1 MPLFQSLK
9 KGILYIINS
18 FPMDILFSSLKKKL
32 WLMITVKAKAMVDWS
47 IFYIPNLEKREIA
60 EWDQPA
66 LVRLLLTVVKITV
79 KFLIHILSLT
89 YVSFIE

>member
-1 MPLFQSLK
+1 
-9 KGILYIINS
+9 
-18 FPMDILFSSLKKKL
+18 
-32 WLMITVKAKAMVDWS
+32 MITVKAKAMVDWG

>member
-1 MPLFQSLK
+1 MINDHSQSKGDGWLK
-9 KGILYIINS
+9 YFLYS
-18 FPMDILFSSLKKKL
+18 QS
-32 WLMITVKAKAMVDWS
+32 
-47 IFYIPNLEKREIA
+47 EKREIA